1 MGKRAL
7 VCLALLVIGVGAC
20 HLLLPERYA
29 VNADLG
35 HLLFGHG
42 IDAPPPTLV
51 AERIQAVEGLQ
62 VTVWAQ
68 GIPNARM
75 LRFTPA
81 GDLLVSQPRR
91 GQILLLLADRDGDGR
106 TDGRRVLVDGLDRP
120 HGLDLKGPHLF
131 VAEGD
136 RISRFDFEESGP
148 GTARALGAPVPLVEA
163 LPEGGNHWSR
173 TLRFGPDDRLY
184 LSIGSSCN
192 VCEETDPRRAAI
204 LRFEPDGSGG
214 EIHARGLR
222 NAVGFDWQPGTNELY
237 ATDNGRDLLGD
248 DDPPCE
254 LNRIERGGF
263 YGWPYANGD
272 REPDPDFGE
281 GHAAEIEASIP
292 PAHGFA
298 AHNAPLGITF
308 VRQPD
313 PPADLARAALVA
325 LHGSWN
331 RTVKDGYKVVSLHW
345 KDSGSIEERDFL
357 TGFNLDGDVI
367 GRPVDVA
374 EGPDGAFYVSDDYA
388 GVVYRVAAP
397 DAPGAHEREHGRA
410 GPGSG
415 TDARPPSRSSAPTR
429 PAVQDPLAA
438 LDPASRR
445 ALVVRG
451 EAVFAG
457 GGCGGCH
464 LREAATPGVVVKPL
478 ERLGERHSLDSLSS
492 FFLAPT
498 PPMPVFEAPL
508 EDRRA
513 LAAYLLE
520 RWGR

>member
-1 MGKRAL
+1 MGKRVLGA
-7 VCLALLVIGVGAC
+7 LALLLVGVGAC
-20 HLLLPERYA
+20 NLLLPDEYV
-29 VNADLG
+29 VNGDLR
-35 HLLFGHG
+35 HLLFGRG
-42 IDAPPPTLV
+42 IDAPPPTVV
-51 AERIQAVEGLQ
+51 AERIRVAGGLQ
-62 VTVWAQ
+62 VETWARD
-68 GIPNARM
+68 IPNARM

-91 GQILLLLADRDGDGR
+91 GQILLLLGDRDGDGHS
-106 TDGRRVLVDGLDRP
+106 DGRRVLVDGLDRP
-120 HGLDLKGPHLF
+120 HGLDLDGSHLF
-131 VAEGD
+131 IAEAG
-136 RISRFDFEESGP
+136 RIARFDFEESGP
-148 GTARALGAPVPLVEA
+148 GTARVAGVPVPIVED

-173 TLRFGPDDRLY
+173 TLRFGPDGDLY
-184 LSIGSSCN
+184 LSVGSSCN
-192 VCEETDPRRAAI
+192 VCEESDPRRAAI

-248 DDPPCE
+248 DFPPCE
-254 LNRIERGGF
+254 LNRVEPGGF

-281 GHAAEIEASIP
+281 GHAAEIESSIP

-298 AHNAPLGITF
+298 SHNAPLGITF
-308 VRQPD
+308 VRQSD
-313 PPADLARAALVA
+313 PPADLDRAALVA

-345 KDSGSIEERDFL
+345 DESGAIEERDFL

-397 DAPGAHEREHGRA
+397 DSREQTANQRA
-410 GPGSG
+410 ETGLMAEGE
-415 TDARPPSRSSAPTR
+415 PSSPTVR
-429 PAVQDPLAA
+429 DPLAE
-438 LDPASRR
+438 LDEPSRR
-445 ALVVRG
+445 SLVARGGAL
-451 EAVFAG
+451 FAER
-457 GGCGGCH
+457 GCGGCH
-464 LREAATPGVVVKPL
+464 LVEEATPGVVVKRL
-478 ERLGERHSLDSLSS
+478 ERLGQRYSLDSLTA

-498 PPMPVFEAPL
+498 PPMPVFDATPQE
-508 EDRRA
+508 RRA
-513 LAAYLLE
+513 LAAFLLE
-520 RWGR
+520 RWGG

>member
-7 VCLALLVIGVGAC
+7 AALVLLLVGVGAC
-20 HLLLPERYA
+20 NLLLPEEYV

-35 HLLFGHG
+35 NLLFGRG
-42 IDAPPPTLV
+42 IEAPPPSVV
-51 AERIQAVEGLQ
+51 AERIRAVDGLQ
-62 VTVWAQ
+62 VVIWARD
-68 GIPNARM
+68 IPNARM

-91 GQILLLLADRDGDGR
+91 GQILLLLDDRDGDGLS
-106 TDGRRVLVDGLDRP
+106 DGRRVLIDGLDRP
-120 HGLDLKGPHLF
+120 HGLDLHGSHLF
-131 VAEGD
+131 IAEAGH
-136 RISRFDFEESGP
+136 ISRFDFEESGP
-148 GTARALGAPVPLVEA
+148 GTARVVGAAVRIVEG

-173 TLRFGPDDRLY
+173 TLRFGPDGGLY

-192 VCEETDPRRAAI
+192 VCEESDPRRAAI

-248 DDPPCE
+248 DYPPCE
-254 LNRIERGGF
+254 LNRVERGGF

-281 GHAAEIEASIP
+281 GHAEEIAASIP
-292 PAHGFA
+292 PVHGFA

-308 VRQPD
+308 VRQSD
-313 PPADLARAALVA
+313 PPAELEGAALVA

-331 RTVKDGYKVVSLHW
+331 RTVKDGYEVVSLHW
-345 KDSGSIEERDFL
+345 DDSGTVEERAFL
-357 TGFNLDGDVI
+357 TGFNLDDDVI

-374 EGPDGAFYVSDDYA
+374 EGSEGAFYVSDDYA

-397 DAPGAHEREHGRA
+397 GGHAPGDRR
-410 GPGSG
+410 
-415 TDARPPSRSSAPTR
+415 TDAELAADARLPS
-429 PAVQDPLAA
+429 PAAADPLAD
-438 LDPASRR
+438 LDPESRR
-445 ALVVRG
+445 ALVARG
-451 EAVFAG
+451 EALFAD

-464 LREAATPGVVVKPL
+464 LAERATPGVVVKKL
-478 ERLGERHSLDSLSS
+478 EQLGQRHSLDSLTA

-498 PPMPVFEAPL
+498 PPMPVFDAPL
-508 EDRRA
+508 AERRA
-513 LAAYLLE
+513 VAAFLLE

>member
-7 VCLALLVIGVGAC
+7 ATLALLLVAVGAC
-20 HLLLPERYA
+20 NLLLPEEYV

-35 HLLFGHG
+35 YLLFGRG
-42 IDAPPPTLV
+42 IEAPPPTVV
-51 AERIQAVEGLQ
+51 AERIRAVDGLQ
-62 VTVWAQ
+62 VAIWARD
-68 GIPNARM
+68 IPNARM
-75 LRFTPA
+75 LRFTSA

-91 GQILLLLADRDGDGR
+91 GQILLLLGDRDGDGR
-106 TDGRRVLVDGLDRP
+106 SDGRRVLIDGLDRP
-120 HGLDLKGPHLF
+120 HGLDLQGSHLF
-131 VAEGD
+131 IAEAG

-148 GTARALGAPVPLVEA
+148 GTARAVGAPVPIIED

-173 TLRFGPDDRLY
+173 TLRFGPDGGLY

-192 VCEETDPRRAAI
+192 VCEESDPRRAAI
-204 LRFEPDGSGG
+204 LRFEPDGSDG

-248 DDPPCE
+248 DSPPCE
-254 LNRIERGGF
+254 LNRVERGGF
-263 YGWPYANGD
+263 YGWPYAHGE

-292 PAHGFA
+292 PAHGFS

-313 PPADLARAALVA
+313 PPADLDRAALVA

-345 KDSGSIEERDFL
+345 DDSGSIEERDFL
-357 TGFNLDGDVI
+357 TGFHVDDDVI

-374 EGPDGAFYVSDDYA
+374 EGPDRAFYVSDDYA
-388 GVVYRVAAP
+388 GVVYRIAAP
-397 DAPGAHEREHGRA
+397 SAYDAMERRA
-410 GPGSG
+410 GSG
-415 TDARPPSRSSAPTR
+415 PAADARLAS
-429 PAVQDPLAA
+429 PAAGDPLAD
-438 LDPASRR
+438 LDPESRR
-445 ALVVRG
+445 SLVARG
-451 EAVFAG
+451 EALFADH
-457 GGCGGCH
+457 GCGGCH
-464 LREAATPGVVVKPL
+464 LAEAATPGVVVKRL
-478 ERLGERHSLDSLSS
+478 EQLGQRHSIDSLSS

-498 PPMPVFEAPL
+498 PPMPVFDAPL
-508 EDRRA
+508 EERRA
-513 LAAYLLE
+513 LAIFVLE
-520 RWGR
+520 RWGS